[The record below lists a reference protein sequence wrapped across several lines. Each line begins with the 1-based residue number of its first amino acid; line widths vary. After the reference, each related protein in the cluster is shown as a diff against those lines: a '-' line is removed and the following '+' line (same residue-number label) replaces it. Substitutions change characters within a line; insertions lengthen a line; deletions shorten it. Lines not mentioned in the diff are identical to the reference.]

1 RAGEASARPARALA
15 LAFGGVVFLLVV
27 GRLAWRLPVPF
38 PPILLFIWLVMVL
51 GAAIAWVGWPAL
63 ARTLLAYGL
72 VSRLVVAVVML
83 LAMRGNW
90 GTHYDYVGMPPAFQM
105 PFWPRFLWLAFFPQ
119 LVFWVA
125 FTVLLGMLAGSLY
138 AVLFLRPPVYP
149 TSARRRRVQSRS
161 ASSSFLTYARVAS
174 SVRRPSLSNFSWARV
189 TSTSGER
196 RAWVPVKRKACRSWS
211 WARTVPW
218 APMVAPMIAAGLPRS
233 GVLSGGREAQSMAF
247 FSTPGTP

>member
-1 RAGEASARPARALA
+1 MTPRQTGRLVLEPALIALGVTLLRLAGELGHWSERWFSTETGSIVPRGTSWVFGITWLAAPFGIYFAARLARAGEASARPARALA

-72 VSRLVVAVVML
+72 ASRLVVAVVML

-119 LVFWVA
+119 IVFWVA

-138 AVLFLRPPVYP
+138 AVLFLRP
-149 TSARRRRVQSRS
+149 RV
-161 ASSSFLTYARVAS
+161 
-174 SVRRPSLSNFSWARV
+174 
-189 TSTSGER
+189 
-196 RAWVPVKRKACRSWS
+196 
-211 WARTVPW
+211 
-218 APMVAPMIAAGLPRS
+218 
-233 GVLSGGREAQSMAF
+233 
-247 FSTPGTP
+247 